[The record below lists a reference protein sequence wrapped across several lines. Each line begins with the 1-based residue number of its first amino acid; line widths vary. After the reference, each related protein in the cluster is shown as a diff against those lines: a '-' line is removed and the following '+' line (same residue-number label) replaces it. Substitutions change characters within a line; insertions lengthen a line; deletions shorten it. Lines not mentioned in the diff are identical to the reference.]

1 VVRRKKRY
9 SIPTSIPI
17 RKQERAYGGPG
28 TSLVERHLD
37 AVLSMIDIDP
47 ERAESKLTS
56 LLALLPEEIE
66 TKAYEAMDRAE
77 KLLKSSREFQ
87 EYYAVLLERRKKHLI
102 SGPMLRRTVRSII
115 ARERVNAA
123 LRAIRDDLRPYIF
136 ILGEKT
142 VVDMGESGDEEGAE
156 G

>member
-1 VVRRKKRY
+1 MVRRKKRY

-17 RKQERAYGGPG
+17 RRQERAYGGPG
-28 TSLVERHLD
+28 TTLVERHLD
-37 AVLSMIDIDP
+37 AVLNMIDVDP

-56 LLALLPEEIE
+56 LLSLLPEEIE
-66 TKAYEAMDRAE
+66 AKAYEAMDRAE
-77 KLLKSSREFQ
+77 EMLTSRREFQ

-115 ARERVNAA
+115 TRERVKAA

-142 VVDMGESGDEEGAE
+142 VVDEGETSGEEAE

>member
-1 VVRRKKRY
+1 MVRRKKRY
-9 SIPTSIPI
+9 SIPASIPVRI
-17 RKQERAYGGPG
+17 QERAYGGPG

-37 AVLSMIDIDP
+37 AVLSMIDVDP

-56 LLALLPEEIE
+56 LLSLLPEEIE
-66 TKAYEAMDRAE
+66 EKAYEAMDRAE
-77 KLLKSSREFQ
+77 KMLLSTREFQ
-87 EYYAVLLERRKKHLI
+87 EYYAMLLERRKKHLI
-102 SGPMLRRTVRSII
+102 SGPMFRRTVRSII
-115 ARERVNAA
+115 TRERVKAA

-142 VVDMGESGDEEGAE
+142 VVDTGESGDEEDTE